1 MLLGF
6 ALFLFLMVFGA
17 PILFALGVAS
27 LTVLTVIL
35 DYPVAVVTQRLYTG
49 LDSFTIMAIP
59 FFIMAGLIMEEG
71 GISRRIVAVAEAIVG
86 WITGSLLLIAVV
98 ASTGMAAISGSGS
111 ADTAAISAIMQPEIK
126 RRRYDVDFAAAIMA
140 AGGSLAAVIPPSL
153 MMVVI
158 ATISSISTGALFLSG
173 VVPGILMAA
182 GLLAIGYV
190 HARRGGPQ
198 YRETTPFSFA
208 HLVRTF
214 VAAIPAMGLPVII
227 VGGIVGG
234 IMTPTEAAGVAVLY
248 GLLVGILAYRELK
261 ISELPRLIMRGAA
274 ISAAVMM
281 IIAAATVFAW
291 LVATANVP
299 QILGNWLR
307 SWSTSPAIFLIIV
320 NLLLLVVGMFMESI
334 AAMLILVPIL
344 TPIAVS
350 FGIDPIHFALIV
362 VLNLTVGFITPPY
375 GIALYVAATV
385 AGRDIVSV
393 ARKVVQPVVVMT
405 AVLLLVTFVPE
416 IGLWLPRQVFGR

>member
-6 ALFLFLMVFGA
+6 ALFLILMAFGA

-35 DYPVAVVTQRLYTG
+35 DYPVAVVTQRLYAG

-59 FFIMAGLIMEEG
+59 FFVMAGLVMEEG

-86 WITGSLLLIAVV
+86 WITGSLLLVAVV

-126 RRRYDVDFAAAIMA
+126 RRRYDVDFAAAIIA

-173 VVPGILMAA
+173 VMPGIFIAT
-182 GLLAIGYV
+182 GLLAISYV

-198 YRETTPFSFA
+198 YRETTAFSFA
-208 HLVRTF
+208 HLARTF

-248 GLLVGILAYRELK
+248 GLFVGILAYRELK
-261 ISELPRLIMRGAA
+261 ISELPRLIMRAAA

-281 IIAAATVFAW
+281 IIAAASVFAW

-307 SWSTSPAIFLIIV
+307 SWSSSPAMFLIIV

-344 TPIAVS
+344 MPIAIS

-362 VLNLTVGFITPPY
+362 VLNLTIGLTTPPY
-375 GIALYVAATV
+375 GIALYVAASV
-385 AGRDIVSV
+385 AERDIVSV

-405 AVLLLVTFVPE
+405 TVLLVVTFVPE
-416 IGLWLPRQVFGR
+416 ISLWLPRQVFGR